1 MFNGVKEPH
10 AEGEQMKGPKRV
22 KRPSQ
27 IDDDEKSARCARG
40 CARRQRSGKYNLL
53 SFPTSPPSL
62 PLYSVS
68 SLSPSSSRC
77 YSQVSPLIHL
87 VDSQKLAPPS
97 GAPPCSHFGVTAR
110 PANEAATR
118 SWLLPAEEDSAL
130 GEDNHT
136 SWLSSR
142 QQESYENPMMLNAQ
156 AQEYDFVLN
165 QQQRA

>member
-1 MFNGVKEPH
+1 MRSRLCPPAAQWQVEFIVVSYVTPV
-10 AEGEQMKGPKRV
+10 AAAIFRV
-22 KRPSQ
+22 
-27 IDDDEKSARCARG
+27 
-40 CARRQRSGKYNLL
+40 LL
-53 SFPTSPPSL
+53 VTVLLPLLFTSFPSDPFGGL
-62 PLYSVS
+62 GEA
-68 SLSPSSSRC
+68 
-77 YSQVSPLIHL
+77 
-87 VDSQKLAPPS
+87 APPS
-97 GAPPCSHFGVTAR
+97 GAPPCSHFGGTAR

-156 AQEYDFVLN
+156 AQYDFVLN

>member
-1 MFNGVKEPH
+1 
-10 AEGEQMKGPKRV
+10 
-22 KRPSQ
+22 
-27 IDDDEKSARCARG
+27 
-40 CARRQRSGKYNLL
+40 
-53 SFPTSPPSL
+53 
-62 PLYSVS
+62 
-68 SLSPSSSRC
+68 
-77 YSQVSPLIHL
+77 

-97 GAPPCSHFGVTAR
+97 GAPPCSHFGGTAR

-130 GEDNHT
+130 GEDKHT

>member
-1 MFNGVKEPH
+1 
-10 AEGEQMKGPKRV
+10 MKGPKRV

-40 CARRQRSGKYNLL
+40 CARRPRSGKWNLL
-53 SFPTSPPSL
+53 SFPTAPPSL

-130 GEDNHT
+130 GEDKHT